1 MKGTKRQFSSPGT
14 RRQLQFIETTNQT
27 TALIE
32 PNKESNLE
40 ITTFGT
46 DTSLENNT
54 FYSPSVASNNSP
66 LTSVTSSIAIT
77 FSSPN
82 GTSHDDPR
90 TSPPP
95 SPQKN
100 F

>member
-46 DTSLENNT
+46 DTSLE
-54 FYSPSVASNNSP
+54 V
-66 LTSVTSSIAIT
+66 
-77 FSSPN
+77 
-82 GTSHDDPR
+82 
-90 TSPPP
+90 
-95 SPQKN
+95 
-100 F
+100 